1 MLDNHPA
8 FKRSSSLRLRKVAY
22 RLKSREN
29 TQREQQAVPA
39 QSNVLLLPKS
49 YGHCKVRG
57 SVRNSVSF
65 Q

>member
-49 YGHCKVRG
+49 YGHCKVR
-57 SVRNSVSF
+57 
-65 Q
+65 